1 MSADQIDRL
10 LHLWGSSLA
19 PHQDTPPFADHK
31 DLYDTVDV
39 TPIGDTPWKSFGLG
53 YNGARPP
60 ANVPSWMDKTY
71 DVWYR
76 DPKVL
81 IKNIIANTDFDG
93 EFDYAPYREFSP
105 DGSQRYQNF
114 MSGNWAWDQA
124 VHNNLSLVIMVT
136 NIFLG

>member
-1 MSADQIDRL
+1 MRPLQ
-10 LHLWGSSLA
+10 
-19 PHQDTPPFADHK
+19 
-31 DLYDTVDV
+31 YD
-39 TPIGDTPWKSFGLG
+39 
-53 YNGARPP
+53 GARPP
-60 ANVPSWMDKTY
+60 ANVPSWMDKNY

-93 EFDYAPYREFSP
+93 EFNYAPYCEFSP

-124 VHNNLSLVIMVT
+124 VRNNLSLVIMVT